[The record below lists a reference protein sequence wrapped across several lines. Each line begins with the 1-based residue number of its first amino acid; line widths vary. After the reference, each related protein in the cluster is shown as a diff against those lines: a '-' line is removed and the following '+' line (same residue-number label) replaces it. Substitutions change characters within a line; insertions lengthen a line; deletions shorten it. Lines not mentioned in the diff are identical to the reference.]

1 MFHSGQ
7 CFIESKKQ
15 IKQSLINLMMV
26 WSNQGSLTPPSRHST
41 PLLTASI
48 SSTLTENQLSL
59 GLREKSTQSLHIIRV
74 EMKDKL
80 YELDYACL
88 ASANLSLNQQT

>member
-15 IKQSLINLMMV
+15 MKQSLINLMKV
-26 WSNQGSLTPPSRHST
+26 WSSQGSLTPPSRHSP

-48 SSTLTENQLSL
+48 PSTIPLNTNWKQVVI
-59 GLREKSTQSLHIIRV
+59 GLEGKVHTVATHYTSRNER
-74 EMKDKL
+74 
-80 YELDYACL
+80 
-88 ASANLSLNQQT
+88 

>member
-15 IKQSLINLMMV
+15 MKQSLINLMKV
-26 WSNQGSLTPPSRHST
+26 WSSQGSLTPPSKHSP

-48 SSTLTENQLSL
+48 PSFYHSPQ
-59 GLREKSTQSLHIIRV
+59 H
-74 EMKDKL
+74 
-80 YELDYACL
+80 
-88 ASANLSLNQQT
+88 